1 MSEKERDTIMR
12 VFLLNIKVDELTE
25 EECQRAMSDE
35 FAYLD
40 SDDDDEYYDEFE
52 KRFGDWEAA
61 EWEKDDEEGK

>member
-40 SDDDDEYYDEFE
+40 SDDDDD
-52 KRFGDWEAA
+52 
-61 EWEKDDEEGK
+61 DDEGEEDD